1 MSSIDR
7 RDDRWLHAALAVG
20 LCICALGFLVEL
32 RRGTHGHYLAWVY
45 VFEWPFFAAC
55 GIYLWWRLRHDVD
68 AAPTASTVTASKH
81 IAADDPELAAW
92 RAHVARIENEQLKDP
107 DDTP

>member
-1 MSSIDR
+1 MASTEH

-20 LCICALGFLVEL
+20 LSVCAVGFLVEL

-55 GIYLWWRLRHDVD
+55 GLYLWWRLRHDEDVAEPSR
-68 AAPTASTVTASKH
+68 AAQTD

-92 RAHVARIENEQLKDP
+92 QAHVARMESEQLKDQEERP
-107 DDTP
+107 

>member
-1 MSSIDR
+1 MSSTEH
-7 RDDRWLHAALAVG
+7 RDDRWLHAALVLG
-20 LCICALGFLVEL
+20 LSLCAMGFLVEL

-55 GIYLWWRLRHDVD
+55 GIYLWWRLRHDDDV
-68 AAPTASTVTASKH
+68 AAPTSTRAKQTH

-92 RAHVARIENEQLKDP
+92 QAHVARMENEQLKEP
-107 DDTP
+107 EEGP